1 MKSQPVSR
9 QEVFAAINSE
19 RRYQTK
25 WDSAESQNIHTET
38 EFVLFMEDY
47 LMEAK
52 HLLSRNAAEDVRKE
66 VLDTIRKV
74 TSLGVAC
81 MEQHGAPQ
89 RV

>member
-1 MKSQPVSR
+1 MKSQPVTR
-9 QEVFAAINSE
+9 QEVYAAVDSE
-19 RRYQTK
+19 RRYQSK
-25 WDSAESQNIHTET
+25 WDDVESQNIHTET

-52 HLLSRNAAEDVRKE
+52 HLLARNAAEDVRKE

-74 TSLGVAC
+74 TAMGVAC